1 MTYKYLFDT
10 NIVSHIMQ
18 GNDEKLL
25 KNIASVTVGQ
35 AAMSSISFAELEYGL
50 HKFGKA
56 EVLRQ
61 ALLSIMLRVDVLP
74 WTQSVAACY
83 GELCSSLEKKGI
95 NLSNFD
101 MMIAAHAISMNVIL
115 VSRDKAFS
123 KLGSR
128 LKLEV
133 W

>member
-1 MTYKYLFDT
+1 
-10 NIVSHIMQ
+10 
-18 GNDEKLL
+18 
-25 KNIASVTVGQ
+25 
-35 AAMSSISFAELEYGL
+35 
-50 HKFGKA
+50 
-56 EVLRQ
+56 
-61 ALLSIMLRVDVLP
+61 MLRVDVLP

>member
-25 KNIASVTVGQ
+25 KNIASVIVGQ
-35 AAMSSISFAELEYGL
+35 AAMSSVSFAELEYGL

-56 EVLRQ
+56 DVLRK
-61 ALLSIMLRVDVLP
+61 ALQSIMLRVDVLP

-83 GELCSSLEKKGI
+83 GELCSSLEKRGI

-101 MMIAAHAISMNVIL
+101 MMIAAHAISMDVIL

>member
-1 MTYKYLFDT
+1 MNYKYLFDT

-25 KNIASVTVGQ
+25 KNIASVTVGH
-35 AAMSSISFAELEYGL
+35 AAMSSITFAELEYGL

-61 ALLSIMLRVDVLP
+61 ALQSIMLRVDVLP

-101 MMIAAHAISMNVIL
+101 MMIAAHAISMDVIL

>member
-1 MTYKYLFDT
+1 MNYKYLFDT

-101 MMIAAHAISMNVIL
+101 MMIAAHAISMDVIL

>member
-1 MTYKYLFDT
+1 
-10 NIVSHIMQ
+10 MQ

-25 KNIASVTVGQ
+25 KSLAGVSVGQ

-50 HKFGKA
+50 CKHGKA
-56 EVLRQ
+56 EILRA
-61 ALLSIMLRVDVLP
+61 ALESTLLRVDVLP

-83 GELCSSLEKKGI
+83 GQLCSSLEKKGI

-101 MMIAAHAISMNVIL
+101 MMIAAHAVSIDAIL
-115 VSRDKAFS
+115 VTRDKAFS
-123 KLGSR
+123 KLGTR

>member
-25 KNIASVTVGQ
+25 KSLAGVTVGQ

-50 HKFGKA
+50 CKHGKA
-56 EVLRQ
+56 AILRA
-61 ALLSIMLRVDVLP
+61 ALESILLRVDVLP

-83 GELCSSLEKKGI
+83 GQLCSSLEKKGI

-101 MMIAAHAISMNVIL
+101 MMIAAHAVSMDAIL
-115 VSRDKAFS
+115 VTRDKAFS
-123 KLGSR
+123 KLGIR
-128 LKLEV
+128 LKIEV

>member
-1 MTYKYLFDT
+1 
-10 NIVSHIMQ
+10 MQ

-25 KNIASVTVGQ
+25 KNIASVIVGQ

-56 EVLRQ
+56 NVLRQ
-61 ALLSIMLRVDVLP
+61 ALQSIMLRVDVLP

-95 NLSNFD
+95 NLSIFD
-101 MMIAAHAISMNVIL
+101 MMIAAHAISMDVIL

>member
-25 KNIASVTVGQ
+25 KSLAGVTVGQ

-50 HKFGKA
+50 CKHGKA
-56 EVLRQ
+56 DILRA
-61 ALLSIMLRVDVLP
+61 ALESTLLRVDVLP

-83 GELCSSLEKKGI
+83 GQLCSSLEKKGI
-95 NLSNFD
+95 NQSNFD
-101 MMIAAHAISMNVIL
+101 MMIAAHAVSMDAIL
-115 VSRDKAFS
+115 VTRDKAFS
-123 KLGSR
+123 KLGPR
-128 LKLEV
+128 LKIEV

>member
-25 KNIASVTVGQ
+25 KNIAAVTVGQ
-35 AAMSSISFAELEYGL
+35 AAMSSVSFAELEYGL
-50 HKFGKA
+50 NKFGKA
-56 EVLRQ
+56 DALRQ
-61 ALLSIMLRVDVLP
+61 ALQSIMLRVDVLP
-74 WTQSVAACY
+74 WTQSEAACY
-83 GELCSSLEKKGI
+83 GELCSSLEKRGI

-101 MMIAAHAISMNVIL
+101 MMIAAHAISMDVIL

>member
-25 KNIASVTVGQ
+25 KNIAAVTVGQ
-35 AAMSSISFAELEYGL
+35 AAMSSVSFAELEYGL
-50 HKFGKA
+50 NKFGKA
-56 EVLRQ
+56 EALRQ
-61 ALLSIMLRVDVLP
+61 ALQSIMLRVDVLP

-83 GELCSSLEKKGI
+83 GELCSNLEKKGI

-101 MMIAAHAISMNVIL
+101 MMIAAHAISMDIIL

>member
-25 KNIASVTVGQ
+25 KSLAGVTVGQ

-50 HKFGKA
+50 CKHGKA
-56 EVLRQ
+56 EILRA
-61 ALLSIMLRVDVLP
+61 ALESILLRVDVLP

-83 GELCSSLEKKGI
+83 GQLCSSLEKKGI
-95 NLSNFD
+95 NFSNFE
-101 MMIAAHAISMNVIL
+101 MMIAAHAVSMDAIL
-115 VSRDKAFS
+115 VTRDKAFS
-123 KLGSR
+123 ELGTR
-128 LKLEV
+128 LKIEV